1 MLWSSSGVVPEQGL
15 AEATGS
21 SAAKLAKATQSLS
34 ALCPGAPLRA
44 VPSDYTGYRCVCG
57 FQILEVVGES
67 AAAPSGLTYA
77 VRDNFRAVPVEADF
91 AAAVAP
97 VRAAMP
103 LLLEGLRGRA
113 ALLAGLRTCRFCCAW
128 DGGHLEVLLTYDRP
142 LGEAWP
148 KEAEELRTAVP
159 GLAAVEGRSKGAFLR
174 SCCKGGAAA
183 AAAASEEENPEQ
195 QPPAIPRAFP
205 DSLVI
210 RGRRLSFLRPDSDAP
225 AASSA
230 KAACSSAEWV
240 VGRAE
245 LLAERLGRG
254 AVVMELQCGF
264 GLRTIVLGSSLGS
277 AAVAVVA
284 LETDLRQLAAA
295 RQSCEQNGGVGGCVE
310 FVEGGVAKAAELLQ
324 AEPGR
329 FDALL
334 LSSPRSGGLP
344 EDMLG
349 LACGGGFAD
358 LLYISGGQGSAA
370 KDLPRLLAGG
380 FEVDLLDIADP
391 MPGTDHVE
399 IRFHLHRRLDGA
411 GSVAAMASLSAL
423 ASQSS
428 GKRPSSEWLCAGCEN
443 LVFRRHVARCPRCG
457 GERDAEAEARLRA
470 KAELATVLKAG
481 QRAEGS
487 GIHQLE
493 HCTAS
498 GGSRDPMR
506 HASAALRSFLAAEAP
521 EAPSLKPYLA
531 TLAAHG
537 LVDKSLA
544 EEAAAAGGSA
554 AVALGMGAGLPVP
567 CSDRSLPRQLLLISA
582 ERPDWALQLVR
593 ETLASI
599 RQKRAETGK
608 RRWIWAGFERG
619 MQGPPPPTAS
629 DLELGD
635 GWEWVDVRR
644 ADALLGAECEVCV
657 LVCMPHLHVDALGI
671 LSGLVI
677 GGGLLVLVSADA
689 NDFSGGR
696 GRKASQSSK
705 ASSASAGGAT
715 LRTHPSFPSGTP
727 FDIRFGRLLLETC
740 AHTELR
746 HAVGLKVHAGTSTLP
761 EDAAPLGHHLEAKS
775 GDASVGSNQHRTSTN
790 DMSSSIGANR
800 EDSCGDSCDG
810 IINNTN
816 GHTNNGNNDH
826 DNLSSLNCITGQ
838 HVTSNANIT
847 SKTSTT
853 SNTNNN
859 TSNDPISHVHASGS
873 SSDVVLGPASRSNK
887 LEVVQSSVLLRC
899 RTSDQVLGVC
909 AVLEAVLQAKEQSPH
924 SPTAPTALALL
935 AARGRGK
942 PLAKRPAVLQCG
954 VKLAKVDKVLGRTGS
969 RGGVIQVRVMFSC
982 SLCLCL
988 LFSSCCLLFL
998 QVLRRCC
1005 CCCWK
1010 GWKVLLLLLFSSL
1023 FFLQVRVMFMTE
1035 TAPELAGRSLI
1046 RNVTWLLFFFLLSL
1060 SLSLLLLL
1068 L

>member
-1 MLWSSSGVVPEQGL
+1 
-15 AEATGS
+15 
-21 SAAKLAKATQSLS
+21 
-34 ALCPGAPLRA
+34 
-44 VPSDYTGYRCVCG
+44 
-57 FQILEVVGES
+57 
-67 AAAPSGLTYA
+67 
-77 VRDNFRAVPVEADF
+77 
-91 AAAVAP
+91 
-97 VRAAMP
+97 
-103 LLLEGLRGRA
+103 
-113 ALLAGLRTCRFCCAW
+113 
-128 DGGHLEVLLTYDRP
+128 
-142 LGEAWP
+142 
-148 KEAEELRTAVP
+148 
-159 GLAAVEGRSKGAFLR
+159 
-174 SCCKGGAAA
+174 
-183 AAAASEEENPEQ
+183 
-195 QPPAIPRAFP
+195 
-205 DSLVI
+205 
-210 RGRRLSFLRPDSDAP
+210 
-225 AASSA
+225 
-230 KAACSSAEWV
+230 
-240 VGRAE
+240 
-245 LLAERLGRG
+245 
-254 AVVMELQCGF
+254 MELQCGF

-399 IRFHLHRRLDGA
+399 IRIHLHRRLDGA

-487 GIHQLE
+487 GIHQRWLE

-619 MQGPPPPTAS
+619 MQGPPPPTPS

-810 IINNTN
+810 RPVFGAVTLQDRPAA
-816 GHTNNGNNDH
+816 GVGADLTFLGA
-826 DNLSSLNCITGQ
+826 LSLRGRCRGQ
-838 HVTSNANIT
+838 NQTAKKNKGAANHFMKQRLPP
-847 SKTSTT
+847 SPLYE
-853 SNTNNN
+853 
-859 TSNDPISHVHASGS
+859 DLRPGS
-873 SSDVVLGPASRSNK
+873 SPGEGAEP
-887 LEVVQSSVLLRC
+887 
-899 RTSDQVLGVC
+899 
-909 AVLEAVLQAKEQSPH
+909 
-924 SPTAPTALALL
+924 ALADGTDGAGAARASDFGSKRSPQREKPSLKSKL

-1068 L
+1068 